1 MLLIT
6 WSLGTVQKATHT
18 HLHDIVLEDLMGAK
32 KVDAV
37 GIEPTTFHKCDQMMR
52 SELRAIRTLLSV
64 GVEWWNL
71 QSYPL
76 GDC

>member
-6 WSLGTVQKATHT
+6 WSLGTEQKATHT
-18 HLHDIVLEDLMGAK
+18 HHHDIVLDGRK

-52 SELRAIRTLLSV
+52 SELRVIRTLLSA

-71 QSYPL
+71 QSYP
-76 GDC
+76 